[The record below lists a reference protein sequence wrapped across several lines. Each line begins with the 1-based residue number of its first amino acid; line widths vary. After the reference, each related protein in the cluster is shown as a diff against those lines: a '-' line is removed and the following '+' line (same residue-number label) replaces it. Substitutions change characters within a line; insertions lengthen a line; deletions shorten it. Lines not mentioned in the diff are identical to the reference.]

1 MNGEFLTFLKHI
13 VDSINDIREFSG
25 GLSKDVILK
34 DKLRKS
40 AILRELEVIGEAIK
54 NIPID
59 FINKYPSLP
68 WADFAGM
75 RDKLIHHYFGVD
87 WDIVWKVVKDELPE
101 LDKKIK
107 EILEN
112 EKKEQKAKK
121 TNKEKVESEA
131 P

>member
-1 MNGEFLTFLKHI
+1 MNGEILTFLKH
-13 VDSINDIREFSG
+13 VMGSIKDISEFSG
-25 GLSKDVILK
+25 GLGKDILLK
-34 DKLRKS
+34 NKIRKS

-59 FINKYPSLP
+59 FINKYPSVP

-101 LDKKIK
+101 LEKKIN

-112 EKKEQKAKK
+112 EKKEQEKQKETRIKK
-121 TNKEKVESEA
+121 DKI
-131 P
+131 